1 MENPTLLVKKKQETL
16 PVCVLLCHYHRHTHT
31 YTHTLVCSVI
41 KTSNERSYRIL
52 SVIPWT
58 SGPKEETGVRA
69 HARGGLKMQQCP
81 LWFTLTATLS
91 MSLMHSSRQEQPN
104 LFFCP
109 LSHSGGKK
117 DVIVT
122 TDKCLK
128 HLNGASSG
136 QRNIQSP

>member
-1 MENPTLLVKKKQETL
+1 MPWRTQHSWSRKSRKRFLFVSFYAT
-16 PVCVLLCHYHRHTHT
+16 TID
-31 YTHTLVCSVI
+31 THTLVCSVI

-136 QRNIQSP
+136 QRNI